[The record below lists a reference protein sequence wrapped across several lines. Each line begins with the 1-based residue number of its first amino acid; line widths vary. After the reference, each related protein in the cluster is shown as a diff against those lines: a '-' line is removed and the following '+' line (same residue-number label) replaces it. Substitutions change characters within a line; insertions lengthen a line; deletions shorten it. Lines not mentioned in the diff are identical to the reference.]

1 MKSFIKAI
9 SIYVP
14 SVKIT
19 NQDIALKF
27 PEWDSEKIF
36 DKIGIKQRYIAKD
49 DEFVSDMSVEVIRNL
64 TEEYSIDLSIVDYF
78 ILCTQSPD
86 YQLPTTACIIQDRVG
101 LSKNCAAID
110 INQGCSGYIYGLSL
124 ASSLVSSGNFKNV
137 LLVTAD
143 MYSKTIHPDDKGNIS
158 LFGDA
163 ATATLI
169 STEGEYEIGKFTL
182 GSDGSGAENLIVKNG
197 ATKNKKDDLTQN
209 LDNYLYMNGSAIF
222 DFTAKNVPVLVEK
235 NLNINFLSIEDID
248 MYVFHQANTFM
259 LNFLRKRIGI
269 EKEKFLLNM
278 ENYGNTVSSS
288 IPLAFKDSYNK
299 NLDKVM
305 FVGFGVGY
313 SWGAVTIFKI
323 NNDD

>member
-9 SIYVP
+9 STYVP

-19 NQDIALKF
+19 NQDIALRF
-27 PEWDSEKIF
+27 PEWESEKIF
-36 DKIGIKQRYIAKD
+36 NKIGIKERCIAKD
-49 DEFVSDMSVEVIRNL
+49 DEFVSDMSVEAIINL
-64 TEEYSIDLSIVDYF
+64 AEEHSIDLSIIDYF

-86 YQLPTTACIIQDRVG
+86 YQLPTTACVVQDRVG
-101 LSKNCAAID
+101 LSKSCAAID

-143 MYSKTIHPDDKGNIS
+143 MYSKAIHSDDKGNIS

-163 ATATLI
+163 ATATLV
-169 STEGEYEIGKFTL
+169 STEGDYQIGKFTL
-182 GSDGSGAENLIVKNG
+182 GSDGSGAENLIIKNG
-197 ATKNKKDDLTQN
+197 ATKNKKDSLIEN
-209 LDNYLYMNGSAIF
+209 LDNYLHMNGSAIF
-222 DFTAKNVPVLVEK
+222 DFTAKNIPSLVTS
-235 NLNINFLSIEDID
+235 NLNINSLSLEDID

-269 EKEKFLLNM
+269 DQEKFLLNM

-288 IPLAFKDSYNK
+288 IPLAFKDSYSK

-313 SWGAVTIFKI
+313 SWGAVTIFK
-323 NNDD
+323 

>member
-9 SIYVP
+9 STYIP

-19 NQDIALKF
+19 NKDIAERF
-27 PEWDSEKIF
+27 PEWDSVKIF
-36 DKIGIKQRYIAKD
+36 DKIGIKERYIAEPN
-49 DEFVSDMSVEVIRNL
+49 EFVSDMSVKAIRNL
-64 TEEYSIDLSIVDYF
+64 AEEYSIDLSLVDYF

-86 YQLPTTACIIQDRVG
+86 YQLPTTACVIQDRVG

-163 ATATLI
+163 ATATII
-169 STEGEYEIGKFTL
+169 STEGEYQIGKFTL
-182 GSDGSGAENLIVKNG
+182 GSDGSGASNLIVKNG
-197 ATKNKKDDLTQN
+197 ATKQHKDYLTDN

-222 DFTAKNVPVLVEK
+222 DFTSKNVPTLVNS
-235 NLNINFLSIEDID
+235 NLELNTIGKDEVDL
-248 MYVFHQANTFM
+248 YVFHQANTFM

-269 EKEKFLLNM
+269 DQDKFLLNM

-288 IPLAFKDSYNK
+288 IPLAFKPSFGKDFNK
-299 NLDKVM
+299 IM

-313 SWGAVTIFKI
+313 SWGAVTIFK
-323 NNDD
+323 

>member
-1 MKSFIKAI
+1 MKSFIKSI
-9 SIYVP
+9 STYVP
-14 SVKIT
+14 SVRIT
-19 NQDIALKF
+19 NKDIAERF

-36 DKIGIKQRYIAKD
+36 DKIGIKERYIAEPN
-49 DEFVSDMSVEVIRNL
+49 EFVSDMSVKAIKKL
-64 TEEYSIDLSIVDYF
+64 AEENQIDLSTIDYF

-86 YQLPTTACIIQDRVG
+86 FQLPTTACIIQDRVG
-101 LSKNCAAID
+101 LNKSCAAID

-124 ASSLVSSGNFKNV
+124 ASSLVASGSFKNV

-143 MYSKTIHPDDKGNIS
+143 MYSKAIHPDDKGNIS

-169 STEGEYEIGKFTL
+169 STEGEYKIGKFTL
-182 GSDGSGAENLIVKNG
+182 GSDGSGASNLIVKNG
-197 ATKNKKDDLTQN
+197 ATKQTKDGLSEN

-222 DFTAKNVPVLVEK
+222 DFTSKNVPSLVNS
-235 NLNINFLSIEDID
+235 NLEINNIAKEEID

-269 EKEKFLLNM
+269 DQDRFLLNM
-278 ENYGNTVSSS
+278 EHYGNTVSSS
-288 IPLAFKDSYNK
+288 IPLAFKPSFGENFH
-299 NLDKVM
+299 KVM

-313 SWGAVTIFKI
+313 SWGAVTIFK
-323 NNDD
+323 

>member
-1 MKSFIKAI
+1 MKSYIKAV
-9 SIYVP
+9 STYVP

-19 NQDIALKF
+19 NQDIAERF
-27 PEWDSEKIF
+27 PEWDSDKIF
-36 DKIGIKQRYIAKD
+36 EKIGIKERHIAAP
-49 DEFVSDMSVEVIRNL
+49 DEFVSDMAVKAIQNLAANQEV
-64 TEEYSIDLSIVDYF
+64 DLSEIDYF

-86 YQLPTTACIIQDRVG
+86 YQLPTTACIIQSRIG
-101 LSKNCAAID
+101 LSKSCGAID

-124 ASSLVSSGNFKNV
+124 ASSLVASGNFKNV

-143 MYSKTIHPDDKGNIS
+143 MYSKAIHPEDKGNIS

-169 STEGEYEIGKFTL
+169 STEGKYEIGKFTL
-182 GSDGSGAENLIVKNG
+182 GSDGSGADNLIVKNS
-197 ATKNKKDDLTQN
+197 ATKRQKHLINDN
-209 LDNYLYMNGSAIF
+209 LDDYLFMNGSAIF
-222 DFTAKNVPVLVEK
+222 DFTAKNVPDLVK
-235 NLNINFLSIEDID
+235 ANLELNNLSKDEINL
-248 MYVFHQANTFM
+248 YVFHQANTFM

-269 EKEKFLLNM
+269 AAEKFLLNM

-288 IPLAFKDSYNK
+288 IPLAFKESFDK

-313 SWGAVTIFKI
+313 SWGAVTIL
-323 NNDD
+323 NN

>member
-9 SIYVP
+9 STYIP

-36 DKIGIKQRYIAKD
+36 NKIGIKERHIAKD
-49 DEFVSDMSVEVIRNL
+49 DEFVSDISVEAIKKL
-64 TEEYSIDLSIVDYF
+64 TEEYSIDLSTIDYF

-86 YQLPTTACIIQDRVG
+86 YQLPTTACIIQDKVG

-124 ASSLVSSGNFKNV
+124 ASSLVSSGNFNNV

-143 MYSKTIHPDDKGNIS
+143 MYSKSIHPDDKGNIS

-169 STEGEYEIGKFTL
+169 SNDGEYEIGKFTL
-182 GSDGSGAENLIVKNG
+182 GSDGSGMENLIIKNG
-197 ATKNKKDDLTQN
+197 GTKSKKDGSIIN
-209 LDNYLYMNGSAIF
+209 LENYLYMNGSAIF
-222 DFTAKNVPVLVEK
+222 DFTSKNVPSLVK
-235 NLNINFLSIEDID
+235 DNLSQNALSKDNID

-269 EKEKFLLNM
+269 DQEKFLLNM

-288 IPLAFKDSYNK
+288 IPLAFKDSFNK
-299 NLDKVM
+299 NFNKVM

-313 SWGAVTIFKI
+313 SWGAVTIYK
-323 NNDD
+323 

>member
-9 SIYVP
+9 STYIP

-19 NQDIALKF
+19 NKDIADRF

-36 DKIGIKQRYIAKD
+36 DKIGIKERYIAEPN
-49 DEFVSDMSVEVIRNL
+49 EFVSDMSVKAIRNL
-64 TEEYSIDLSIVDYF
+64 AEEYSIDLSLVDYF

-86 YQLPTTACIIQDRVG
+86 YQLPTTACIIQDRAG

-124 ASSLVSSGNFKNV
+124 ASSLVASGSFKNV

-143 MYSKTIHPDDKGNIS
+143 MYSKAIHPDDKGNIS

-169 STEGEYEIGKFTL
+169 STEGEYQIGKFTL
-182 GSDGSGAENLIVKNG
+182 GSDGSGASNLIVKNG
-197 ATKNKKDDLTQN
+197 ATKQHKDHLTDN

-222 DFTAKNVPVLVEK
+222 DFTSKNVPTLVNS
-235 NLNINFLSIEDID
+235 NLELNTIGKEEVDL
-248 MYVFHQANTFM
+248 YVFHQANTFM

-269 EKEKFLLNM
+269 DQDKFLLNM

-288 IPLAFKDSYNK
+288 IPLAFKPSFGKDFNK
-299 NLDKVM
+299 IM

-313 SWGAVTIFKI
+313 SWGAVTIFK
-323 NNDD
+323 